1 MLLLQYIIALVL
13 YILFYWFIKSF
24 WLLKSDTINEINS
37 YIDNGL
43 TKETKITKQ
52 LIEKVN
58 ANLGYKV
65 GDKYNSPVKLPLYN
79 YILIGITL
87 LIPWINV
94 MLLLFYFSIV
104 IKKLNKFE
112 PMNISYQWR
121 RSNNREMIYDQ
132 YVFVPYNKVILW
144 LYYIYLKL
152 KNIID
157 ILKKEI

>member
-1 MLLLQYIIALVL
+1 MVLQYIITLVL

-37 YIDNGL
+37 YMANGF
-43 TKETKITKQ
+43 TKETKMTKQ

-94 MLLLFYFSIV
+94 MLLLFYFGIV
-104 IKKLNKFE
+104 IKKLNKLE
-112 PMNISYQWR
+112 PININYQWR
-121 RSNNREMIYDQ
+121 RSNSKEMIYDK
-132 YVFVPYNKVILW
+132 YVFVPHNKVILW
-144 LYYIYLKL
+144 LHNIYSKL

>member
-1 MLLLQYIIALVL
+1 MVLQYIITLVL

-37 YIDNGL
+37 YMANGF
-43 TKETKITKQ
+43 TKETKMTKQ

-94 MLLLFYFSIV
+94 MLLLFYFGIV
-104 IKKLNKFE
+104 IKKLNKLE
-112 PMNISYQWR
+112 PINISWQWR
-121 RSNNREMIYDQ
+121 RGNSREMIYDK
-132 YVFVPYNKVILW
+132 YVFVPHNKVISW
-144 LYYIYLKL
+144 LHYIYSKL
-152 KNIID
+152 KNVIT

>member
-1 MLLLQYIIALVL
+1 MVLQYIITLVL

-24 WLLKSDTINEINS
+24 WLLKSDTINEINN
-37 YIDNGL
+37 YMANGF
-43 TKETKITKQ
+43 TKETKMTKQ

-94 MLLLFYFSIV
+94 MLLLFYFGIV
-104 IKKLNKFE
+104 IKKLNKLE
-112 PMNISYQWR
+112 PININYQWR
-121 RSNNREMIYDQ
+121 RSNSREMIYDK
-132 YVFVPYNKVILW
+132 YVFVPHNKVILW
-144 LYYIYLKL
+144 LHYIYLKL
-152 KNIID
+152 KNVITV
-157 ILKKEI
+157 LKKEV

>member
-1 MLLLQYIIALVL
+1 MVLQYIITLIL

-37 YIDNGL
+37 YMANGF
-43 TKETKITKQ
+43 TKETKMTKQ

-65 GDKYNSPVKLPLYN
+65 GDKYNSPAKLPLYN

-94 MLLLFYFSIV
+94 MLLLFYFGIV
-104 IKKLNKFE
+104 IKKLNKLE
-112 PMNISYQWR
+112 PININYQWR
-121 RSNNREMIYDQ
+121 RGNSREMIYDK
-132 YVFVPYNKVILW
+132 YVFVPHNKVILW
-144 LYYIYLKL
+144 LHNIYSKL
-152 KNIID
+152 KKVGD